1 MGQFRPVLVLTG
13 SGFQWALSQGQPS
26 SLNPY
31 TTVDA
36 DRTEENRKGYPND
49 DTPCPYRENC
59 TFSRQV
65 TRAKVN
71 QLVHS
76 DLQDPDNVADLRVGE
91 KVLVVDTPPTSREMR
106 SLVGAESSAPGTVAS
121 ASCSTR
127 SRASIRGQLL
137 NVDIFMKAFSEG
149 HDRLTGPSIRHS

>member
-13 SGFQWALSQGQPS
+13 SGFKWALSQGEPN

-36 DRTEENRKGYPND
+36 DRTEENRKGYPD
-49 DTPCPYRENC
+49 EDTPCLYRENC

-91 KVLVVDTPPTSREMR
+91 KVLVVDIAPDFQGDEVIGWCRVKRARNGSERE
-106 SLVGAESSAPGTVAS
+106 
-121 ASCSTR
+121 
-127 SRASIRGQLL
+127 LL
-137 NVDIFMKAFSEG
+137 YPIQCLEFEDNF
-149 HDRLTGPSIRHS
+149 